1 LLLNN
6 PGNLGVVACRQ
17 RPTDRAT
24 KVSVPLI
31 RLLTWNVHRCLGV
44 DGRVSPGRIAEVIA
58 AAAPDIVA
66 LQEVDVLR
74 KRTGRID
81 QAEEIARALGM
92 DSHFHAN
99 VRVLEE
105 QYGDAILTTLP
116 SELKNSGRLPGRL
129 GLRTIEPRGALWA
142 RMEIGDA
149 HLNVVNTH
157 LSLIARER
165 RTQTDYLLGP
175 EWMGRA
181 DCAGPAVLVGDF
193 NLVPR
198 SRVYQRLARRMLDAQ
213 RAPGMG
219 RPRPTFPAAFPVL
232 RIDHVFM
239 RGDVSVRRVDV
250 IRNDITRVASD
261 HLPLLVD
268 LEIHPAL
275 GAGR

>member
-1 LLLNN
+1 M
-6 PGNLGVVACRQ
+6 PA
-17 RPTDRAT
+17 
-24 KVSVPLI
+24 I

-44 DGRVSPGRIAEVIA
+44 DGRISPGRIAEVIA
-58 AAAPDIVA
+58 AAAPDVVA

-74 KRTGRID
+74 RRTGRID

-116 SELKNSGRLPGRL
+116 SELKRSGRLPGRP

-142 RMEIGDA
+142 TIDVGGA
-149 HLNVVNTH
+149 HLHVLNTH

-165 RTQTDYLLGP
+165 RTQTDYLLG
-175 EWMGRA
+175 EDWMGRD
-181 DCAGPAVLVGDF
+181 DCTGPVALVGDF

-198 SRVYQRLARRMLDAQ
+198 SRLYHRLSKRMLDAQ

-232 RIDHVFM
+232 RIDHVFT
-239 RGDVSVRRVDV
+239 RGDIRVRRVEV
-250 IRNDITRVASD
+250 IRNAITRVASD
-261 HLPLLVD
+261 HLPLVVD
-268 LEIHPAL
+268 LDIHPAIE
-275 GAGR
+275 ARIKNGRD